1 MNKVNK
7 CIFLSS
13 ILLCF
18 LLCGCLG
25 EKGYTMTPEEIC
37 DYMNENFEGD
47 FELIDQD
54 IQNDDDHDISTVYLK
69 CSLFP
74 EEIVITTQGYSWVG
88 NEIGWGEIKRTNYYY
103 CVYKNQIEKKVA
115 GYIKDWFGEFDYKI
129 VNTTDT
135 EYVMRNMKQY
145 KNLDDYLNASII
157 IKFKIVIDTH
167 DEETKTAVVAK
178 AQQAE
183 KSDKVEA
190 SLRLFLF
197 LYGDDNFTSLTDE
210 DIKNMDTINSEYFLG
225 GPPFIR
231 N

>member
-1 MNKVNK
+1 MFMQKK
-7 CIFLSS
+7 YILFTLIFS
-13 ILLCF
+13 CF
-18 LLCGCLG
+18 LFCGCIG
-25 EKGYTMTPEEIC
+25 QKGHTMTPEEIC

-47 FELIDQD
+47 FELIDKE
-54 IQNDDDHDISTVYLK
+54 IEDDDSADLSTAYLR

-74 EEIVITTQGYSWVG
+74 EETVVTEQGYVWG
-88 NEIGWGEIKRTNYYY
+88 GDGGWWEIKRTNYYY

-115 GYIKDWFGEFDYKI
+115 GYIKCWFGEFDYKI

-135 EYVMRNMKQY
+135 EYVMCNMKQY

-167 DEETKTAVVAK
+167 DEETKTAVVTK

>member
-47 FELIDQD
+47 FELIDKE
-54 IQNDDDHDISTVYLK
+54 IEDDDSADLSTAYLR

-74 EEIVITTQGYSWVG
+74 EETVVTEQGYVWG
-88 NEIGWGEIKRTNYYY
+88 GDGGWWEIKRTNYYY

-115 GYIKDWFGEFDYKI
+115 GYIKEWFGEFDYKI

-135 EYVMRNMKQY
+135 EYVMCNMKQY

>member
-25 EKGYTMTPEEIC
+25 EKGHTMTPEEIC

-47 FELIDQD
+47 FELIDKE
-54 IQNDDDHDISTVYLK
+54 IEDDDSADLSTAYLR

-74 EEIVITTQGYSWVG
+74 EETVVTEQGYVWG
-88 NEIGWGEIKRTNYYY
+88 GDGGWWEIKRTNYYY

-135 EYVMRNMKQY
+135 EYVMCNMKQY

-197 LYGDDNFTSLTDE
+197 LYGDDNFTFLTDE

>member
-1 MNKVNK
+1 M
-7 CIFLSS
+7 
-13 ILLCF
+13 
-18 LLCGCLG
+18 
-25 EKGYTMTPEEIC
+25 
-37 DYMNENFEGD
+37 
-47 FELIDQD
+47 
-54 IQNDDDHDISTVYLK
+54 
-69 CSLFP
+69 
-74 EEIVITTQGYSWVG
+74 
-88 NEIGWGEIKRTNYYY
+88 
-103 CVYKNQIEKKVA
+103 
-115 GYIKDWFGEFDYKI
+115 KI

>member
-7 CIFLSS
+7 YIFFSS

-47 FELIDQD
+47 FELIDKE
-54 IQNDDDHDISTVYLK
+54 IEDDDSADLSTAYLR

-74 EEIVITTQGYSWVG
+74 EETVVTEQGYVWG
-88 NEIGWGEIKRTNYYY
+88 GDGGWWEIKRTNYYY

-115 GYIKDWFGEFDYKI
+115 GYVKDWFGDFNYKI
-129 VNTTDT
+129 VNTTDA
-135 EYVMRNMKQY
+135 EDVMCNMKRY
-145 KNLDDYLNASII
+145 KSLDDYLNASII
-157 IKFKIVIDTH
+157 IKFNIVIDTH
-167 DEETKTAVVAK
+167 DEKTKNAVAAK
-178 AQQAE
+178 AEFTERNHKIEYSIRIFA
-183 KSDKVEA
+183 
-190 SLRLFLF
+190 F
-197 LYGDDNFTSLTDE
+197 LYEDENFDALTE
-210 DIKNMDTINSEYFLG
+210 EEIKNMDTINSSYFFG
-225 GPPFIR
+225 GSFIR

>member
-1 MNKVNK
+1 MFMQKK
-7 CIFLSS
+7 YILFTLIFS
-13 ILLCF
+13 CF

-47 FELIDQD
+47 FELIDKE
-54 IQNDDDHDISTVYLK
+54 IEDDDSADLSTAYLR

-74 EEIVITTQGYSWVG
+74 EETVVTEQGYVWG
-88 NEIGWGEIKRTNYYY
+88 GDGGWWEIKRTNYYY
-103 CVYKNQIEKKVA
+103 FVYKKRIEKKVA
-115 GYIKDWFGEFDYKI
+115 GYVKDWFGDFNYKI
-129 VNTTDT
+129 VNTTDA
-135 EYVMRNMKQY
+135 EDVMCNMKRY
-145 KNLDDYLNASII
+145 KSLDDYLNASII